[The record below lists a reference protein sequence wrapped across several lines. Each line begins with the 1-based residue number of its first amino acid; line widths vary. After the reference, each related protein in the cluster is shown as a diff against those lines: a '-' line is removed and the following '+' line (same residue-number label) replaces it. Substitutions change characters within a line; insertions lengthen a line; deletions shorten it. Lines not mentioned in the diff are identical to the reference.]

1 MAAVQGDTDAILV
14 LKIPQLDGVYPS
26 WTCPIGYTT
35 LLSSFFNA
43 LHVSSEGVMAGTF
56 SLTTTRSNLAI

>member
-26 WTCPIGYTT
+26 WTCPIGYTN
-35 LLSSFFNA
+35 LSTSFLYA
-43 LHVSSEGVMAGTF
+43 LHVSSVGIMPETF
-56 SLTTTRSNLAI
+56 SFTITRSNFAI